1 MRATLPAFAAALLFA
16 VPCLAQ
22 TASPGT
28 PPAAAAP
35 MAPMSPAM
43 PQAGMPQ
50 GGMPQGGGMPQ
61 MGQQGGPHGGMPQG
75 GPQAGPHAMHGM
87 QSPPGGGPG
96 YEQGYRDAMAK
107 MHHDMDIPYSGNPD
121 RDFVAGMIP
130 HHQGAID
137 MARIE
142 LRYGR
147 DPQLRRLAQDIVR
160 AQEKEIAFMHQWQAR
175 HGR

>member
-1 MRATLPAFAAALLFA
+1 MRPTLPIFAAALLFA

-22 TASPGT
+22 PAPSP
-28 PPAAAAP
+28 AP
-35 MAPMSPAM
+35 MAPMAPTT
-43 PQAGMPQ
+43 PQGATPQGTLPQ
-50 GGMPQGGGMPQ
+50 GGMPP
-61 MGQQGGPHGGMPQG
+61 GGPHGM
-75 GPQAGPHAMHGM
+75 HAM
-87 QSPPGGGPG
+87 QQPPGGGPG

-142 LRYGR
+142 LRFGR

-175 HGR
+175 HAR